1 MLLWLVLVIRA
12 WTYKQPIFVNMKTGI
27 ANTSC
32 WRGGKDMPC
41 NKHELALK
49 GARRLNSTI
58 VYTDQCEC
66 DDKTLEQYNEVAS
79 TLNRQDTSQTC
90 PQTWYY
96 NNNEKCVCGSSLS
109 GRVHCN
115 STLGILGILDCYCM
129 TYDESMEDFIVGAC
143 IYNCLNTSK
152 QTHHDVLYHHIP
164 NNKSELNE
172 AMCGPFNR
180 TGQLCGHCKEHFVPL
195 LYSYDLTCIQ
205 CSDAHYHLPM
215 YIVVAFLPLTLFLL
229 LVLFCRISAT
239 SAKLNAVVG
248 ISQMIAIPANVIL
261 LIKGFHEHDQYLPA
275 IQTFATIYGIWNLDF
290 FRTVTPNICMNLR
303 TLQVLA
309 LDYAIAFYPL
319 LLLVVTYLLIE
330 LHSYGCWPIVQLW
343 RPFQRCCRNRWDIRS
358 SIINAFATFLWLSH
372 VKFLTVSFGLLAPI
386 HIFDVHGKKRGLFLY
401 HDGSVPFLGKEH
413 LPYAVLA
420 LIVVLL
426 MIVLPILLLILYP
439 MRCFQKCLS
448 HFNLRCRVLHVFMD
462 AFQGCYKDGT
472 DGTCDCRYFAAVCQ
486 LLKITL
492 SAGYVV
498 TFSAL
503 FYGIGAFILLL
514 YVMLIVIVQP
524 YKQRFSVYNT
534 IDTALYLSL
543 ATLYASIL
551 CFIISEIESFKFVK
565 LSFILIGLTELV
577 PFCYIF
583 AIILYW
589 VWHQCKM
596 CSHRH
601 YSSLDY

>member
-1 MLLWLVLVIRA
+1 
-12 WTYKQPIFVNMKTGI
+12 
-27 ANTSC
+27 
-32 WRGGKDMPC
+32 MPC
-41 NKHELALK
+41 IKHELALE
-49 GARRLNSTI
+49 GAQRLNSTI
-58 VYTDQCEC
+58 VYRDHCEC
-66 DDKTLEQYNEVAS
+66 DYKQLEQYSEAVS
-79 TLNRQDTSQTC
+79 TLNLQDTLNSSQTC

-96 NNNEKCVCGSSLS
+96 KNNEKCDCGGSLS
-109 GRVHCN
+109 GRVRCN
-115 STLGILGILDCYCM
+115 STLGVLGILNCYCM
-129 TYDESMEDFIVGAC
+129 TYDESIEDFIVGAC

-152 QTHHDVLYHHIP
+152 LIRHHVLYHRIP
-164 NNKSELNE
+164 INKSELNE
-172 AMCGPFNR
+172 AMCGHFNR
-180 TGQLCGHCKEHFVPL
+180 AGQLCGHCKKGFVPL

-229 LVLFCRISAT
+229 LILFCRISAT

-248 ISQMIAIPANVIL
+248 ISQSIAIPANVIMF
-261 LIKGFHEHDQYLPA
+261 IIGFHGHDHLLPT
-275 IQTFATIYGIWNLDF
+275 IQTVATIYGIWNLDF
-290 FRTVTPNICMNLR
+290 FRTVTPNICMNLS

-319 LLLVVTYLLIE
+319 LLLVVTYFLIE
-330 LHSYGCWPIVQLW
+330 LHTYGCWPIVQLW
-343 RPFQRCCRNRWDIRS
+343 RPFQRCCWNRWDIRS

-372 VKFLTVSFGLLAPI
+372 VKFLSVSFGLLAPT
-386 HIFDVHGKKRGLFLY
+386 HVFDVHGNKRGLFLY
-401 HDGSVPFLGKEH
+401 YDGSVPFLGKEH

-448 HFNLRCRVLHVFMD
+448 RFNLRCHVLHVFMD

-486 LLKITL
+486 LLRITFFT
-492 SAGYVV
+492 GYVL

-503 FYGIGAFILLL
+503 FYGIGTFILLL

-543 ATLYASIL
+543 ATMYVSFL
-551 CFIISEIESFKFVK
+551 CFQISDLKSSKFTK
-565 LSFILIGLTELV
+565 LSIALTALTTLL

-589 VWHQCKM
+589 VWNQCKM
-596 CSHRH
+596 CSRRLC
-601 YSSLDY
+601 SSLDC